1 VHVCFVNLWHPAVRD
16 PEALVD
22 ADLTRRGFAEA
33 LAALGHAVTV
43 VQEAP
48 WSAEVRRAGVRWILV
63 PPSNGTVAA
72 RRALAAMGV
81 ANPWVRAPAD
91 APGPVVEALR
101 PDVVHSFD
109 LCFYPSL
116 ALLGRVTRRMGVPLL
131 AHFHG
136 GAPAHR
142 LAWRAVERR
151 ALAGVSRAFFTTRIQ
166 AAPWIRAGL
175 AERRIVP
182 LPETSTD
189 LVPLPRRAPGTSLL
203 HLGRL
208 DPVKDPLT
216 TLGGFSR
223 LLRVRPEARL
233 TLAWNEG
240 PLEASVRRR
249 VAEPD
254 LRGRVELRGRV
265 TREEVRGLLAAAD
278 ALVQASVRE
287 VCGIAVLEAL
297 AAGVPPVVSD
307 IPAFRMLTD
316 HGRFGRLFPVGDPVG
331 LAHAALVV
339 LAERPDP
346 RPWFARALSFAALAP
361 RLVAAY
367 EEALADP

>member
-1 VHVCFVNLWHPAVRD
+1 MLFR
-16 PEALVD
+16 
-22 ADLTRRGFAEA
+22 
-33 LAALGHAVTV
+33 
-43 VQEAP
+43 
-48 WSAEVRRAGVRWILV
+48 S
-63 PPSNGTVAA
+63 
-72 RRALAAMGV
+72 
-81 ANPWVRAPAD
+81 
-91 APGPVVEALR
+91 
-101 PDVVHSFD
+101 
-109 LCFYPSL
+109 
-116 ALLGRVTRRMGVPLL
+116 
-131 AHFHG
+131 
-136 GAPAHR
+136 
-142 LAWRAVERR
+142 
-151 ALAGVSRAFFTTRIQ
+151 
-166 AAPWIRAGL
+166 
-175 AERRIVP
+175 
-182 LPETSTD
+182 
-189 LVPLPRRAPGTSLL
+189 LVPLPRRAPGPSLL